1 MVTVQQ
7 NNKTEPVKVKGP
19 RISRLERLNKEIE
32 MARVAEAEKLDKK
45 IAIAQ
50 AKLDK
55 AIEAFDKA
63 EERMDKAHDELNM
76 LNMLKPGTPENTEE

>member
-1 MVTVQQ
+1 MVTKQQ
-7 NNKTEPVKVKGP
+7 TDTTEPVKVKGP

-32 MARVAEAEKLDKK
+32 MARVAKAEKLDKK

-63 EERMDKAHDELNM
+63 EDRVVKARAELY
-76 LNMLKPGTPENTEE
+76 MLKPGTPENTEE